1 MKVLPV
7 AGHDWAALFLTTT
20 VVAAVVALIGG
31 VVVAVLNGR
40 SQRTLEALKTALARE
55 LTEGAERLRH
65 ELTDDLAKRTRRA
78 DYIRGQID
86 NLYGPLAFL
95 VESSDRHIK
104 RNRAIFVAYDEYFVR
119 SMPGEKV
126 EKEITDAIGR
136 ANRYGELVVEN
147 NREGA
152 KLLRSAWG
160 WLDVDDIEHMS
171 QYVADVSQQLVEFG
185 EKKPLPPGFY
195 MKGIVNSHLEP
206 PSYLRPEFVERVRR
220 KLLEKQ
226 RALDALPSITN
237 AGRTESPSQAEAP
250 QTVPTADP
258 TPSPGDPARGARTP
272 VP

>member
-1 MKVLPV
+1 M
-7 AGHDWAALFLTTT
+7 
-20 VVAAVVALIGG
+20 
-31 VVVAVLNGR
+31 
-40 SQRTLEALKTALARE
+40 
-55 LTEGAERLRH
+55 
-65 ELTDDLAKRTRRA
+65 AKRTRRA

-104 RNRAIFVAYDEYFVR
+104 RNRAIFVAYDQYFVGSR
-119 SMPGEKV
+119 PGEKV

-136 ANRYGELVVEN
+136 ANRYAELVVEN

-160 WLDVDDIEHMS
+160 WLDGDDVEYMS
-171 QYVADVSQQLVEFG
+171 QFVADASQQLVEFG

-195 MKGIVNSHLEP
+195 MKGIVNSYLEP

-226 RALDALPSITN
+226 RALDALPAITN
-237 AGRTESPSQAEAP
+237 AGRTELPSQARRRSANRPDSRSDFGCDATVQMTGYQVDHGPPGEPIDHVGLLGEVVRTAGAP
-250 QTVPTADP
+250 AED
-258 TPSPGDPARGARTP
+258 RR
-272 VP
+272 